1 MRHRH
6 IIWQLF
12 MVSIMVGGMLAAPT
26 AFAASG
32 HGSHGSGG
40 AGNRTSGMS
49 PSHAGRTVVSVV
61 PARPSAQLQR
71 ATIRACP
78 VPSIGSPPS
87 CAPGQ
92 WNTGCRCH
100 CHSHGGYFFGNYW
113 LFDEY
118 WFGQYPYSYAAAY
131 QPQVAPDSYYQA
143 MGQQWGKDLKD
154 GTVPQE
160 RLVALIQV
168 QMLNIPQH
176 SRKAF
181 RQGFLAGYGAG
192 GEPVLAQII
201 KQAKESNAQEN

>member
-1 MRHRH
+1 MRHRFTV
-6 IIWQLF
+6 WPLF
-12 MVSIMVGGMLAAPT
+12 MVSMMVGGMLAAPT
-26 AFAASG
+26 ALAASG
-32 HGSHGSGG
+32 HGSQGSGG
-40 AGNRTSGMS
+40 AGTRTSGIS
-49 PSHAGRTVVSVV
+49 SSHAARPVVSVV

-71 ATIRACP
+71 APIRACP

-87 CAPGQ
+87 CTPGQ
-92 WNTGCRCH
+92 WNTGCRHYCL
-100 CHSHGGYFFGNYW
+100 SPGGYFFGNYAF
-113 LFDEY
+113 FDEY

-131 QPQVAPDSYYQA
+131 QPQVAPDSYYQG

-154 GTVPQE
+154 GAVPQE

-192 GEPVLAQII
+192 GEPV
-201 KQAKESNAQEN
+201 

>member
-1 MRHRH
+1 
-6 IIWQLF
+6 
-12 MVSIMVGGMLAAPT
+12 
-26 AFAASG
+26 
-32 HGSHGSGG
+32 
-40 AGNRTSGMS
+40 
-49 PSHAGRTVVSVV
+49 
-61 PARPSAQLQR
+61 
-71 ATIRACP
+71 
-78 VPSIGSPPS
+78 
-87 CAPGQ
+87 
-92 WNTGCRCH
+92 
-100 CHSHGGYFFGNYW
+100 
-113 LFDEY
+113 
-118 WFGQYPYSYAAAY
+118 
-131 QPQVAPDSYYQA
+131 